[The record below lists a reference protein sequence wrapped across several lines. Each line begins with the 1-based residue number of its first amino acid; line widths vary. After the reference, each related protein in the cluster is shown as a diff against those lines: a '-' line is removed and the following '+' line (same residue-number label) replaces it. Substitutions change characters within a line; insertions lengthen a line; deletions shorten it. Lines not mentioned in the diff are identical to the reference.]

1 MSKPDKQSR
10 IEAARTARRTHM
22 CLAMLQEDVET
33 LRNSGAM
40 SDKLNAQADKVLRW
54 IKDAMR
60 DAGTNCHSAAYW
72 REFRADMAACL
83 RLRDTHLDA
92 VPGRDGYT
100 VIEVAGSLLGTATL
114 VWDCRALSTRRSL
127 PWRYLDMTLTTFL
140 SVILGE
146 LAEFAVEASGHALY
160 ERLQAVIFGTD
171 QPAAGSLAEAE

>member
-1 MSKPDKQSR
+1 MSKPDKQLR

-40 SDKLNAQADKVLRW
+40 SD
-54 IKDAMR
+54 
-60 DAGTNCHSAAYW
+60 AGTSCHSAAYW

-114 VWDCRALSTRRSL
+114 VWDCRALSARRSL

-146 LAEFAVEASGHALY
+146 LAGYAVEASGHALY
-160 ERLQAVIFGTD
+160 ERLQAVIFGND
-171 QPAAGSLAEAE
+171 QPAAGSLAAAA